1 MISERKRLIFTAVVV
16 SVVGIVTGLFLGG
29 NLLPSQAAP
38 QQYDEKT
45 TTSKTDLSI
54 IHAHDNIS
62 QHEHL
67 VTIVTTTTET
77 TPHGTFHDFAAAGTA
92 QGTTTAPAA
101 SAKKQPANEIWI
113 TSMEFKPSSL
123 TVPVGTKVTWVNKE
137 GENHTVTSS
146 KKGLFDGGLEPFG
159 TFSFTFTEPGDY
171 EYFCSPHE
179 AMIGVIH
186 VK

>member
-1 MISERKRLIFTAVVV
+1 MSEKSRLIFTAVAV
-16 SVVGIVTGLFLGG
+16 SLVGILTGLLLDGK
-29 NLLPSQAAP
+29 LLPSQAAN
-38 QQYDEKT
+38 QQYDETT
-45 TTSKTDLSI
+45 TTSKTELSV
-54 IHAHDNIS
+54 IHDHDGIS

-67 VTIVTTTTET
+67 VTIITATTET
-77 TPHGTFHDFAAAGTA
+77 TPHGTFHDFAAAGTG
-92 QGTTTAPAA
+92 QGITAAPAA
-101 SAKKQPANEIWI
+101 SAKKQPANEVWI

-123 TVPVGTKVTWVNKE
+123 TVPVGTKVTWVNHE
-137 GENHTVTSS
+137 GENHTVTSA

-171 EYFCSPHE
+171 EYACSPHE